1 MASSDTMPVSP
12 ERTSERKGSGT
23 VAAVA
28 NDLVDA
34 AHGREDPLGHF
45 LQRARPGQV
54 AVEVVH
60 GLQLVEVEEDDAEE
74 RAVAAGALDL
84 LVEVRLEE
92 AAIEGLG
99 EVIAH
104 GQVLAARQ
112 LIDVA
117 EDGGDGADVAR
128 DV

>member
-1 MASSDTMPVSP
+1 M
-12 ERTSERKGSGT
+12 
-23 VAAVA
+23 
-28 NDLVDA
+28 
-34 AHGREDPLGHF
+34 
-45 LQRARPGQV
+45 

-60 GLQLVEVEEDDAEE
+60 RLQLVEVEEDDAEE
-74 RAVAAGALDL
+74 RSVAARALDL

-99 EVIAH
+99 EIVAH

-117 EDGGDGADVAR
+117 EDAAAAAVAARAFRGGVGVEAPARRERHFDHADEV
-128 DV
+128 VL